1 MEYKYAGKEYTL
13 RLGDDGKI
21 ECPDLSTSYETVE
34 EAKAAIREQAEKE
47 KSLPRVTVL
56 FFNDY
61 RRITGFI
68 EGTSTLKLAEK
79 SRFGGSGMIW
89 VSHKDLRGKV
99 ERKKSS
105 VSYIFK
111 DTPENREKINKIVSL
126 GTQIAKLE
134 DEMSDVRESLEC
146 VEPIEL

>member
-1 MEYKYAGKEYTL
+1 
-13 RLGDDGKI
+13 
-21 ECPDLSTSYETVE
+21 
-34 EAKAAIREQAEKE
+34 
-47 KSLPRVTVL
+47 
-56 FFNDY
+56 
-61 RRITGFI
+61 
-68 EGTSTLKLAEK
+68 
-79 SRFGGSGMIW
+79 
-89 VSHKDLRGKV
+89 
-99 ERKKSS
+99 